1 MTTTLSN
8 AFRKWSAL
16 EITWLIL
23 ANVFILSLSLYWQ
36 DSWLGILSSMA
47 GVTSVIL
54 VAKRMIANY
63 AFGIFQVTTYSW
75 LAYQASLFGEVQL
88 NLLYFLPMN
97 IIGWYMWHK
106 MDTPMY
112 EEGTV
117 KAKFLSVRGRI
128 LWSVVSVV
136 AIIAYAQF
144 LNVLGGNH
152 VYLDS
157 TSTVLSVLAMVLM
170 VKAFAEQWVLWI
182 VVNIVSIIMWAFTLQ
197 DGTGDVATLLMWVVF
212 LINSVFGLVSWAKD
226 ARK

>member
-1 MTTTLSN
+1 MTTTISN

-16 EITWLIL
+16 EIAWLFI

-36 DSWLGILSSMA
+36 DSWLGILSGMA

-63 AFGIFQVTTYSW
+63 AFGIFQVTTYAW
-75 LAYQASLFGEVQL
+75 LAYQAQLFGEVQL
-88 NLLYFLPMN
+88 NLLYFLPAN
-97 IIGWYMWHK
+97 IIGWIVWSR

-117 KAKFLSVRGRI
+117 KAKFLSMRGRLI
-128 LWSVVSVV
+128 WLVVSV
-136 AIIAYAQF
+136 ASIIAYAQF
-144 LNVLGGNH
+144 LQSLGGNH

-170 VKAFAEQWVLWI
+170 IKAFAEQWVLWI
-182 VVNIVSIIMWAFTLQ
+182 VVNIVSIVMWAFTLQ

-212 LINSVFGLVSWAKD
+212 LINSIFGLVSWAKD

>member
-97 IIGWYMWHK
+97 IIGWYMWKK

-128 LWSVVSVV
+128 LWFIVSVV

-144 LNVLGGNH
+144 LNTLGGNH

-212 LINSVFGLVSWAKD
+212 LINSIFGLISWAKD

>member
-8 AFRKWSAL
+8 VFRKWSAL
-16 EITWLIL
+16 EIAWLII
-23 ANVFILSLSLYWQ
+23 ANAFILSLSLYWQ
-36 DSWLGILSSMA
+36 DSWLGILSGMA

-54 VAKRMIANY
+54 VAKRMILNY
-63 AFGIFQVTTYSW
+63 AFGIFQVTTYSF

-97 IIGWYMWHK
+97 IIGWYMWRK

-117 KAKFLSVRGRI
+117 KAKFLSLRGRI
-128 LWSVVSVV
+128 IWSVVSVV

-144 LNVLGGNH
+144 LDVLGGNH

-157 TSTVLSVLAMVLM
+157 TSTVLSVLAMILM

-182 VVNIVSIIMWAFTLQ
+182 VVNFVSVAMWVMTLQ
-197 DGTGDVATLLMWVVF
+197 DGSGDIATLLMWSVF
-212 LINSVFGLVSWAKD
+212 LINSIFGLISWSKNAQK
-226 ARK
+226 